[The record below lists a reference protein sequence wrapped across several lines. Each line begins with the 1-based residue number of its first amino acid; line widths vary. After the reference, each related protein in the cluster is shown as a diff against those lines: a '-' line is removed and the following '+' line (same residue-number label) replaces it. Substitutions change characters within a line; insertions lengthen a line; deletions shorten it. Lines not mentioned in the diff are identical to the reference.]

1 MYQPGIVWLASRASP
16 FSRRSPAKVASLSY
30 IAIAFCIN
38 RATLTFFSPVPIL
51 QLTRPDSVPPT
62 RRPFVLL
69 LFCFS
74 PSLSGPGYAMAP
86 SLVNTLLT
94 LVTVVIHSGP
104 SVRGEVFT
112 ALVHMEGLVSLENDL
127 LGGLESYLHMER
139 QR

>member
-1 MYQPGIVWLASRASP
+1 
-16 FSRRSPAKVASLSY
+16 
-30 IAIAFCIN
+30 
-38 RATLTFFSPVPIL
+38 
-51 QLTRPDSVPPT
+51 
-62 RRPFVLL
+62 
-69 LFCFS
+69 
-74 PSLSGPGYAMAP
+74 MAP

-127 LGGLESYLHMER
+127 LGELESYLHMER